1 MKASEVLKLN
11 DEQFEKQLDLFD
23 SIPKSKV
30 LSKAEEFELRKS
42 IIEYQYTLN
51 KCADGRIVSA
61 ELQPIVNEFEAADY
75 NIDNL
80 RPAVKNSLQSTYE
93 ELKFAIES
101 DPKSFK
107 NTTAKLYCELYEMFK
122 MNKASEAMKRMKNT
136 KFFKSNKLSK
146 ESFSVES
153 LEAFIAEN
161 GSVKSTEG
169 FLDNFFTKLL
179 HKSQVPAASISIQAT
194 MLLVSVL
201 LLLTTIAVITLCVI
215 NAQYKAELVR
225 ILDKLSDEEIKNK
238 GSLKCR
244 QDNVK
249 AAALNMEANTPAI
262 TKQTLIKAAKY
273 SIRQINGFAKADYSE
288 LDKSVEEFND
298 YCNDI
303 VAQSKEGVSDKIVE
317 FTKPLYQKFIE
328 FVTKWKTGI
337 IAIGMIIGFIKV
349 GIPLIRAAIYHF
361 KSWRIK
367 MSNFFEEQTDLT
379 NANVEYLVE
388 QRDDPS
394 TSPME
399 KERLNKVIQRQ
410 RVWIKNMTAWANLF
424 YKSEVDA
431 GSDTMYEIRQDE
443 RVNFD
448 EIASKQEQEESDSI
462 DELNNVGTTVEEP
475 NVEQI
480 PSNKPVVLF

>member
-11 DEQFEKQLDLFD
+11 DDQFEKQLDLFD
-23 SIPKSKV
+23 AIPKSKV
-30 LSKAEEFELRKS
+30 LSKSEEFELRKS

-51 KCADGRIVSA
+51 KCVDGRIVSA
-61 ELQPIVNEFEAADY
+61 ELQPIVNEFEAAEY

-80 RPAVKNSLQSTYE
+80 RPAVKNSLQTTYE

-161 GSVKSTEG
+161 GSVNSTEG
-169 FLDNFFTKLL
+169 FVDNFFTKLL
-179 HKSQVPAASISIQAT
+179 HKSQIPAASISLQGT

-262 TKQTLIKAAKY
+262 TKQTLIKASKY

-288 LDKSVEEFND
+288 LDKSVEEFNE

-317 FTKPLYQKFIE
+317 FTKPLYGKFIE

-379 NANVEYLVE
+379 NANIEYLVE

-394 TSPME
+394 TSSME

-443 RVNFD
+443 RINFD

-462 DELNNVGTTVEEP
+462 DELNSVGTTVEEP
-475 NVEQI
+475 TVEEI

>member
-30 LSKAEEFELRKS
+30 LSKSEEFELRKS

-303 VAQSKEGVSDKIVE
+303 VVQSKEGVSDKVLE

-424 YKSEVDA
+424 YKSEIDA

-475 NVEQI
+475 NVEQT

>member
-11 DEQFEKQLDLFD
+11 DDQFEKQLDLFD
-23 SIPKSKV
+23 AIPKSKV
-30 LSKAEEFELRKS
+30 LSKSEEFELRKS

-61 ELQPIVNEFEAADY
+61 ELQPIVNEFEAAEY

-80 RPAVKNSLQSTYE
+80 RPAVKNSLQTTYE

-161 GSVKSTEG
+161 GSVNSTEG
-169 FLDNFFTKLL
+169 FVENFFTKLL
-179 HKSQVPAASISIQAT
+179 HKSQIPAASISLQGT
-194 MLLVSVL
+194 MLLVSIL

-262 TKQTLIKAAKY
+262 TKQTLIKASKY

-317 FTKPLYQKFIE
+317 FTKPLYGKFIE

-462 DELNNVGTTVEEP
+462 DELNNIGTTVEEP
-475 NVEQI
+475 TVEQI